1 MARDKAMSVLM
12 CGTFD
17 PNFGRNRQLLRLM
30 ESRNITVN
38 VKSYS
43 LWSSNKVADVRQGKV
58 QRALRG
64 IAVYGQMIVALLGQ
78 TLNPRRRPS
87 VVLVAHPCQ
96 FDAVAVGAICRI
108 VRVPMVIDYFVS
120 LHETVVDDRNIVSST
135 SLTAKVLRS
144 VDALSVKLATLIL
157 ADTPE
162 DVEAF
167 AKETSTAPSKWRT
180 VWVGADTDIY
190 KPTVATSSPE
200 KVVLFYG
207 TYIPLQ
213 GIDFIVRASLLLP
226 KEYRVR
232 LIGEGQERPRIEKI
246 IRELN
251 APVELLDS
259 VSETELPPE
268 IAQAS
273 VCLGIFGTGAKSSRV
288 IPNKVFQCMAM
299 GKAIITADTPAI
311 RNHLGSAVAT
321 VPAGDPQALAN
332 AIVALLEDDARLL
345 ELETGSR
352 KLFLEKFDD
361 NKIAPL
367 LIEALQAASGKVPV
381 SKEAPLTAMAHL
393 RLPLVQRAL
402 LLLQPKSILEVGIGQ
417 GAFATRLAQW
427 GQYVGVEPDPASGA
441 VAAARLAHFPH
452 AEFRSGGMEKVEPFE
467 TFDLVC
473 AFEVLEHI
481 EDDVVALCSWVE
493 HVNEHGSL
501 MMSFPAHQKRF
512 GAADIAV
519 GHHRRYDRKDIK
531 KLLDAAELEEVSV
544 YPYGAIGGHM
554 LEFVRNA
561 LLRQRSGKVAS
572 MSSATSASGRLFQ
585 PNTPLVGKLI
595 SVVASPMKL
604 LQRPFLHTS
613 VGVGWVVVA
622 RRKRGTL

>member
-1 MARDKAMSVLM
+1 MTKAKAMQVLM

-30 ESRNITVN
+30 KSRNINVT
-38 VKSYS
+38 VKSFS
-43 LWSSNKVADVRQGKV
+43 LWSSNKVKDVRQGKI
-58 QRALRG
+58 QRALRAV
-64 IAVYGQMIVALLGQ
+64 AVYGRMTVVLLSH

-87 VVLVAHPCQ
+87 VVLVPHPCQ
-96 FDAVAVGAICRI
+96 FDAVVVGALCRI

-120 LHETVVDDRNIVSST
+120 LYETVVDDRNIVSST

-162 DVEAF
+162 DIEAF

-180 VWVGADTDIY
+180 VWVGADSDIY
-190 KPTVATSSPE
+190 TPEVASSSPE

-226 KEYRVR
+226 KKYRIR

-251 APVELLDS
+251 APIELLNS
-259 VSETELPPE
+259 VSETDLPAE

-273 VCLGIFGTGAKSSRV
+273 VCLGIFGTGSKSSRV

-299 GKAIITADTPAI
+299 GKAVITADTPAI

-332 AIVALLEDDARLL
+332 AVVTLLEDDARLH
-345 ELETGSR
+345 ELETESR
-352 KLFLEKFDD
+352 ILFLEKFDD
-361 NKIAPL
+361 NKIAPM
-367 LIEALQAASGKVPV
+367 LIEALQAASGNVPV
-381 SKEAPLTAMAHL
+381 SREAPLTAMAHL
-393 RLPLVQRAL
+393 RAPLVQRVL
-402 LLLQPKSILEVGIGQ
+402 LLLQPKSILEIGIGQ
-417 GAFATRLAQW
+417 GAFSTRLAQW

-441 VAAARLAHFPH
+441 VAAERLSHFRD
-452 AEFRSGGMEKVEPFE
+452 AEFRSGGLEQIRPYE

-481 EDDVVALCSWVE
+481 EDDIEALRSWVG
-493 HVNEHGSL
+493 HVNESGSL
-501 MMSFPAHQKRF
+501 IMSFPAHQKRF

-519 GHHRRYDRKDIK
+519 GHHRRYDRKDIAL
-531 KLLDAAELEEVSV
+531 LLDNAELEEVSV

-554 LEFVRNA
+554 LEFGRNA
-561 LLRQRSGKVAS
+561 LLRQRTGKVAS

-595 SVVASPMKL
+595 SVIASPMKL

>member
-1 MARDKAMSVLM
+1 MAKDKAISVLM

-17 PNFGRNRQLLRLM
+17 PRFGRNRQLLRLM
-30 ESRNITVN
+30 KSRNVN
-38 VKSYS
+38 VTVKNYS

-58 QRALRG
+58 QRALRA

-87 VVLVAHPCQ
+87 VVLVPHPCQ
-96 FDAVAVGAICRI
+96 FDAVVVGVVCRI

-144 VDALSVKLATLIL
+144 ADALSAKLATLIL
-157 ADTPE
+157 TDTPE
-162 DVEAF
+162 DAEAF

-180 VWVGADTDIY
+180 VWVGADSDFY
-190 KPTVATSSPE
+190 QPVSATPAPE

-226 KEYRVR
+226 KEYQVR
-232 LIGEGQERPRIEKI
+232 LVGDGQERPRIEKI
-246 IRELN
+246 IHELN
-251 APVELLDS
+251 APIELFDS
-259 VSETELPPE
+259 VSEEKLAE
-268 IAQAS
+268 YISQAS

-311 RNHLGSAVAT
+311 RHHLEDAVVT
-321 VPAGDPQALAN
+321 VPAGNPQALAN
-332 AIVALLEDDARLL
+332 GIVALLEDEVKIR
-345 ELETGSR
+345 ELETSAR

-367 LIEALQAASGKVPV
+367 LVEALQAASGKASVLKEVPLSV
-381 SKEAPLTAMAHL
+381 MDHL
-393 RLPLVQRAL
+393 RFALVHRAL
-402 LLLQPKSILEVGIGQ
+402 LLLQPKSILEVGVGQ
-417 GAFATRLAQW
+417 GSFSTRLAQW
-427 GQYVGVEPDPASGA
+427 GQYLGVENNPADAG
-441 VAAARLAHFPH
+441 VAAARLSHFPD
-452 AEFRSGGMEKVEPFE
+452 AEFRKGGIEQVQPYE

-473 AFEVLEHI
+473 AFDALENV
-481 EDDVVALCSWVE
+481 ESDVTALRSWVE
-493 HVNEHGSL
+493 HVNEYGSL
-501 MMSFPAHQKRF
+501 IMSTSTRNT
-512 GAADIAV
+512 
-519 GHHRRYDRKDIK
+519 RYERKGIK
-531 KLLDAAELEEVSV
+531 KLLAAAEMEEVSIH
-544 YPYGAIGGHM
+544 PYGAIGGHAVEWVSSK
-554 LEFVRNA
+554 LLSRRLRFV
-561 LLRQRSGKVAS
+561 
-572 MSSATSASGRLFQ
+572 Q
-585 PNTPLVGKLI
+585 PNSVLIGKLLA
-595 SVVASPMKL
+595 VVAVPMKL

-622 RRKRGTL
+622 RRKRGAL

>member
-1 MARDKAMSVLM
+1 MTKDKAMQVLM

-30 ESRNITVN
+30 KSRNINVT
-38 VKSYS
+38 VKSFS
-43 LWSSNKVADVRQGKV
+43 LWSSNKVKDVRHGKV
-58 QRALRG
+58 QRVLRG
-64 IAVYGQMIVALLGQ
+64 VAVYGQMIAVLLSH

-87 VVLVAHPCQ
+87 VVLVPHPCQ
-96 FDAVAVGAICRI
+96 FDAVVVGALCRI

-162 DVEAF
+162 DIEAF

-180 VWVGADTDIY
+180 VWVGADSDIY
-190 KPTVATSSPE
+190 TPVVASSSPE

-226 KEYRVR
+226 KEYRIR

-251 APVELLDS
+251 APIELLNS
-259 VSETELPPE
+259 VSETDLPAE

-273 VCLGIFGTGAKSSRV
+273 VCLGIFGTGSKSSRV

-299 GKAIITADTPAI
+299 GKAVITADTPAI

-332 AIVALLEDDARLL
+332 AVVTLLEDDARLH
-345 ELETGSR
+345 ELETESR

-361 NKIAPL
+361 NKIAPM
-367 LIEALQAASGKVPV
+367 LIEALQAASGNVPV
-381 SKEAPLTAMAHL
+381 SREAPLTAMAHL
-393 RLPLVQRAL
+393 RAPLVQRVL
-402 LLLQPKSILEVGIGQ
+402 LLLQPKSILEIGIGQ
-417 GAFATRLAQW
+417 GAFSTRLAQW

-441 VAAARLAHFPH
+441 VAAERLSHFRD
-452 AEFRSGGMEKVEPFE
+452 AEFRSGGLEQIRPYE

-473 AFEVLEHI
+473 AFEVLEYI
-481 EDDVVALCSWVE
+481 EDDIEALRSWVG
-493 HVNEHGSL
+493 HVNESGSL
-501 MMSFPAHQKRF
+501 IMSFPAHQKRF

-519 GHHRRYDRKDIK
+519 GHHRRYDRKDIAP
-531 KLLDAAELEEVSV
+531 LLDNAELEEVSV

-561 LLRQRSGKVAS
+561 LLRQRTGKVAS

-585 PNTPLVGKLI
+585 PNTPLAGKLI
-595 SVVASPMKL
+595 SVIASPMKL

>member
-1 MARDKAMSVLM
+1 MTKAKAMQVLM

-30 ESRNITVN
+30 KSRNINVT
-38 VKSYS
+38 VKSFS
-43 LWSSNKVADVRQGKV
+43 LWSSNKVADVRQGKIQCV
-58 QRALRG
+58 LRAV
-64 IAVYGQMIVALLGQ
+64 AVYGRMTVVLLSH

-87 VVLVAHPCQ
+87 VVLVPHPCQ
-96 FDAVAVGAICRI
+96 FDAVVVGALCRI

-162 DVEAF
+162 DIEAF

-180 VWVGADTDIY
+180 VWVGADSDIY
-190 KPTVATSSPE
+190 TPVVASSSPE

-226 KEYRVR
+226 KKYRIR

-251 APVELLDS
+251 APIELLNS
-259 VSETELPPE
+259 VSETDLPAE

-273 VCLGIFGTGAKSSRV
+273 VCLGIFGTGSKSSRV

-299 GKAIITADTPAI
+299 GKAVITADTPAI

-332 AIVALLEDDARLL
+332 AVVTLLEDDVRLH
-345 ELETGSR
+345 ELETESR
-352 KLFLEKFDD
+352 ILFLEKFDD
-361 NKIAPL
+361 NKIAPM
-367 LIEALQAASGKVPV
+367 LIEALQAASGNVPV
-381 SKEAPLTAMAHL
+381 SREAPLTAMAHL
-393 RLPLVQRAL
+393 RAPLVQRVL
-402 LLLQPKSILEVGIGQ
+402 LLLQPKSILEIGIGQ
-417 GAFATRLAQW
+417 GAFSTRLAQW

-441 VAAARLAHFPH
+441 VAAERLSHFRD
-452 AEFRSGGMEKVEPFE
+452 AEFRSGGLEQIRPYE

-481 EDDVVALCSWVE
+481 EDDIEALRSWVG
-493 HVNEHGSL
+493 HVNESGSL
-501 MMSFPAHQKRF
+501 IMSFPAHQKRF

-519 GHHRRYDRKDIK
+519 GHHRRYDRKDIAL
-531 KLLDAAELEEVSV
+531 LLDNAELEEVSV

-561 LLRQRSGKVAS
+561 LLRQRTGKVAS

-595 SVVASPMKL
+595 SVIASPMKL

>member
-17 PNFGRNRQLLRLM
+17 PHFGRNRQLLRLM

-38 VKSYS
+38 VKNYS

-58 QRALRG
+58 QRALRA

-87 VVLVAHPCQ
+87 VVLVPHPCQ
-96 FDAVAVGAICRI
+96 FDAVVVGAICRI

-180 VWVGADTDIY
+180 VWVGADGDIY
-190 KPTVATSSPE
+190 QPTPAASSPE

-226 KEYRVR
+226 KEYR
-232 LIGEGQERPRIEKI
+232 IRPRIEKI

-251 APVELLDS
+251 APIELLNS
-259 VSETELPPE
+259 VSETELPAE

-299 GKAIITADTPAI
+299 GKAVITADTPAV

-321 VPAGDPQALAN
+321 VPAGDPQGLAN
-332 AIVALLEDDARLL
+332 AIVTLLEDDARLH
-345 ELETGSR
+345 ELETESR

-441 VAAARLAHFPH
+441 VAADRLSHFPD
-452 AEFRSGGMEKVEPFE
+452 AEFRLGGLEQIQPYE

-481 EDDVVALCSWVE
+481 EDDGEALRSWAE
-493 HVNEHGSL
+493 HVNEFGSL
-501 MMSFPAHQKRF
+501 ILSFPAHQKRF

-519 GHHRRYDRKDIK
+519 GHHRRYDRKDVK

-572 MSSATSASGRLFQ
+572 MNSATSASGRLFQ

>member
-1 MARDKAMSVLM
+1 MARDQAMSVLM

-17 PNFGRNRQLLRLM
+17 PHFGRNRQLLRLM

-38 VKSYS
+38 VKNYS
-43 LWSSNKVADVRQGKV
+43 LWSSNKVADVRHGKV
-58 QRALRG
+58 QRVLRG
-64 IAVYGQMIVALLGQ
+64 IAVYGQMTVALLAQ

-87 VVLVAHPCQ
+87 VVLVPHPCQ
-96 FDAVAVGAICRI
+96 FDAVVVGAICRI

-157 ADTPE
+157 ADTPQ

-190 KPTVATSSPE
+190 KPTLTASSPE

-251 APVELLDS
+251 APIELLDS
-259 VSETELPPE
+259 VSETDLPAE

-299 GKAIITADTPAI
+299 GKAVITADTPAI

-332 AIVALLEDDARLL
+332 AIVALLEDDARLH
-345 ELETGSR
+345 ELETESR

-452 AEFRSGGMEKVEPFE
+452 AEFRSGG
-467 TFDLVC
+467 
-473 AFEVLEHI
+473 LEQI
-481 EDDVVALCSWVE
+481 
-493 HVNEHGSL
+493 
-501 MMSFPAHQKRF
+501 
-512 GAADIAV
+512 
-519 GHHRRYDRKDIK
+519 
-531 KLLDAAELEEVSV
+531 
-544 YPYGAIGGHM
+544 
-554 LEFVRNA
+554 
-561 LLRQRSGKVAS
+561 
-572 MSSATSASGRLFQ
+572 Q
-585 PNTPLVGKLI
+585 P
-595 SVVASPMKL
+595 
-604 LQRPFLHTS
+604 
-613 VGVGWVVVA
+613 
-622 RRKRGTL
+622 

>member
-1 MARDKAMSVLM
+1 MTKAKAMQVLM

-30 ESRNITVN
+30 KSRNINVT
-38 VKSYS
+38 VKSFS
-43 LWSSNKVADVRQGKV
+43 LWSSNKVADVRQGKI
-58 QRALRG
+58 QRALRAV
-64 IAVYGQMIVALLGQ
+64 AVYGRMAVVLLSH

-87 VVLVAHPCQ
+87 VVLVPHPCQ
-96 FDAVAVGAICRI
+96 FDAVVVGALCRI

-162 DVEAF
+162 DIEAF

-180 VWVGADTDIY
+180 VWVGADSDIY
-190 KPTVATSSPE
+190 TPAVASSSPE

-226 KEYRVR
+226 KEYRIR

-251 APVELLDS
+251 APIELLNS
-259 VSETELPPE
+259 VSETDLPAE

-273 VCLGIFGTGAKSSRV
+273 VCLGIFGTGSKSSRV

-299 GKAIITADTPAI
+299 GKAVITADTPAI

-332 AIVALLEDDARLL
+332 AVVTLLEDDARLH
-345 ELETGSR
+345 ELETESR
-352 KLFLEKFDD
+352 ILFLEKFDD
-361 NKIAPL
+361 NKIAPM
-367 LIEALQAASGKVPV
+367 LIEALQAASGNVPV
-381 SKEAPLTAMAHL
+381 SREAPLTAMAHL
-393 RLPLVQRAL
+393 RAPLVQRVL

-417 GAFATRLAQW
+417 GAFSTRLAQW

-441 VAAARLAHFPH
+441 VAAERLSHFRD
-452 AEFRSGGMEKVEPFE
+452 AEFRSGGLEQIRPYE

-481 EDDVVALCSWVE
+481 EDDIEALRSWVG
-493 HVNEHGSL
+493 HVNESGSL
-501 MMSFPAHQKRF
+501 IMSFPAHQKRF

-519 GHHRRYDRKDIK
+519 GHHRRYDRKDIAL
-531 KLLDAAELEEVSV
+531 LLDNAELEEVSV

-561 LLRQRSGKVAS
+561 LLRQRTGKVAS

-595 SVVASPMKL
+595 SVIASPMKL

>member
-1 MARDKAMSVLM
+1 MSKAKAMSVLM

-30 ESRNITVN
+30 KSRNINVTVKN
-38 VKSYS
+38 FS
-43 LWSSNKVADVRQGKV
+43 LWSSNKVADVRQGKI
-58 QRALRG
+58 QRALRAV
-64 IAVYGQMIVALLGQ
+64 AVYGQLAVVVLSQ

-87 VVLVAHPCQ
+87 VVLVPHPCQ
-96 FDAVAVGAICRI
+96 FDAVVVGALCRI

-162 DVEAF
+162 DIEAF
-167 AKETSTAPSKWRT
+167 AKETSTTPNKWRT
-180 VWVGADTDIY
+180 VWVGADSNIY
-190 KPTVATSSPE
+190 APVVAAPTPE

-226 KEYRVR
+226 KEYRIR
-232 LIGEGQERPRIEKI
+232 LIGDGQERPRIEKI
-246 IRELN
+246 IRELG
-251 APVELLDS
+251 APVELLNS
-259 VSETELPPE
+259 VSETDLPAK
-268 IAQAS
+268 IAEAS

-311 RNHLGSAVAT
+311 RNHLDHAVAT
-321 VPAGDPQALAN
+321 VPAGDPQAILM
-332 AIVALLEDDARLL
+332 
-345 ELETGSR
+345 
-352 KLFLEKFDD
+352 
-361 NKIAPL
+361 
-367 LIEALQAASGKVPV
+367 EALQAASGKVPV
-381 SKEAPLTAMAHL
+381 SREAPLTAMAHL
-393 RLPLVQRAL
+393 LAPLVQRAL
-402 LLLQPKSILEVGIGQ
+402 LLLQPKSILEIGIGQ
-417 GAFATRLAQW
+417 GAFSTRLAQW

-441 VAAARLAHFPH
+441 VAAERLSHFPD
-452 AEFRSGGMEKVEPFE
+452 AEFRSGGLEQIQPYE

-481 EDDVVALCSWVE
+481 DDDTEALRSWVE
-493 HVNEHGSL
+493 HVNEFGSL
-501 MMSFPAHQKRF
+501 IVSFPAHQKRF

-519 GHHRRYDRKDIK
+519 GHHRRYDRKDVDQ
-531 KLLDAAELEEVSV
+531 LLNAADLELIDV
-544 YPYGAIGGHM
+544 YPYGAIGGHA

-572 MSSATSASGRLFQ
+572 MNSATSASGRLFQ
-585 PNTPLVGKLI
+585 PNGRLMGKVI
-595 SVVASPMKL
+595 SVIATPMKV

>member
-38 VKSYS
+38 VKNYS
-43 LWSSNKVADVRQGKV
+43 LWSSNKVADVRQGKI
-58 QRALRG
+58 QRALRAV
-64 IAVYGQMIVALLGQ
+64 AVYGQMIVALLSQ

-87 VVLVAHPCQ
+87 VVLVPHPCQ
-96 FDAVAVGAICRI
+96 FDAVVVGVLCRI

-120 LHETVVDDRNIVSST
+120 LHETVVEDRNIVSST

-144 VDALSVKLATLIL
+144 VDALSVKLATLVL
-157 ADTPE
+157 TDTPE
-162 DVEAF
+162 DIEAF

-180 VWVGADTDIY
+180 VWVGADAEIY
-190 KPTVATSSPE
+190 KPMLIASPSE

-232 LIGEGQERPRIEKI
+232 LIGDGQERPRIEKI
-246 IRELN
+246 IRELA

-259 VSETELPPE
+259 VSEVELPAK

-299 GKAIITADTPAI
+299 GKAVITADTPAI
-311 RNHLGSAVAT
+311 RNHLGNSVAT
-321 VPAGDPQALAN
+321 VPAGEPQALAS
-332 AIVALLEDDARLL
+332 ALVALLENGERLH
-345 ELETGSR
+345 ELETESR

-361 NKIAPL
+361 NKIAPM
-367 LIEALQAASGKVPV
+367 LIEALQVASGNVPM
-381 SKEAPLTAMAHL
+381 SREAPLSVMAHL
-393 RLPLVQRAL
+393 RLPLVHRAL
-402 LLLQPKSILEVGIGQ
+402 LLLQPKSILEVGIEQ

-427 GQYVGVEPDPASGA
+427 RHYVGVETDPAAGA
-441 VAAARLAHFPH
+441 VAAARLSPFPN
-452 AEFRSGGMEKVEPFE
+452 AEIRVGGIEQVQPYE

-473 AFEVLEHI
+473 AFEALENVTDHV
-481 EDDVVALCSWVE
+481 DALRSWAE
-493 HVNEHGSL
+493 HVNEYGSL
-501 MMSFPAHQKRF
+501 ILSFPSR
-512 GAADIAV
+512 
-519 GHHRRYDRKDIK
+519 HRRFERKEIK
-531 KLLDAAELEEVSV
+531 KLLAAADLEEVSIH
-544 YPYGAIGGHM
+544 PYGALGGHAV
-554 LEFVRNA
+554 EFVSNKI
-561 LLRQRSGKVAS
+561 LKQRAPSLQLN
-572 MSSATSASGRLFQ
+572 SAI
-585 PNTPLVGKLI
+585 VGKLLAA
-595 SVVASPMKL
+595 VALPLQL

-622 RRKRGTL
+622 RRKRGAL

>member
-1 MARDKAMSVLM
+1 MARDQAMSVLM

-17 PNFGRNRQLLRLM
+17 PNFGRNRQLLRLLK
-30 ESRNITVN
+30 SRNITVN
-38 VKSYS
+38 IKNFS

-58 QRALRG
+58 QRALRAV
-64 IAVYGQMIVALLGQ
+64 AVYGQMIIVLLGQ

-87 VVLVAHPCQ
+87 IVLVPHPCQ
-96 FDAVAVGAICRI
+96 FDAVVVGVVCRI

-144 VDALSVKLATLIL
+144 VDALSVKLATLVL

-162 DVEAF
+162 DIEAF
-167 AKETSTAPSKWRT
+167 AKETATPPSKWRT
-180 VWVGADTDIY
+180 VWVGADSNIY
-190 KPTVATSSPE
+190 KPTHIAPSLE

-232 LIGEGQERPRIEKI
+232 LIGDGQERPRIEKI
-246 IRELN
+246 IRELG

-259 VSETELPPE
+259 VSEAELPAK

-299 GKAIITADTPAI
+299 GKAVITADTPAI
-311 RNHLGSAVAT
+311 RSHVGSAVAT
-321 VPAGDPQALAN
+321 VPAGEPQALAN
-332 AIVALLEDDARLL
+332 AVVALLKDDVRLR
-345 ELETGSR
+345 ELETEGR
-352 KLFLEKFDD
+352 NLFLEKFDD
-361 NKIAPL
+361 NKIAPM
-367 LIEALQAASGKVPV
+367 LIEALQVASGKVPMPR
-381 SKEAPLTAMAHL
+381 EAPLSVMAHL
-393 RLPLVQRAL
+393 QLPLVQREL
-402 LLLQPKSILEVGIGQ
+402 LLLQPKSILEVGIGR
-417 GAFATRLAQW
+417 GAFATRLAPW
-427 GQYVGVEPDPASGA
+427 GRYVGVEVDPADGA
-441 VAAARLAHFPH
+441 VAATRLSPFPG
-452 AEFRSGGMEKVEPFE
+452 AEFRMGGIEQVQPYE

-473 AFEVLEHI
+473 AFEALENTQDQI
-481 EDDVVALCSWVE
+481 ATLRSWAK

-501 MMSFPAHQKRF
+501 IISISARLRRF
-512 GAADIAV
+512 E
-519 GHHRRYDRKDIK
+519 RQEIK
-531 KLLDAAELEEVSV
+531 KLLAAGDLEEVSIQ
-544 YPYGAIGGHM
+544 PYGALGGHVM
-554 LEFVRNA
+554 EFVSAKILNRWVPAIQLNSLVA
-561 LLRQRSGKVAS
+561 AKLLAAVAV
-572 MSSATSASGRLFQ
+572 
-585 PNTPLVGKLI
+585 PL
-595 SVVASPMKL
+595 KL

-622 RRKRGTL
+622 RRKRGAL

>member
-1 MARDKAMSVLM
+1 MSKAKAMSVLM

-30 ESRNITVN
+30 KSRNMNVTVKN
-38 VKSYS
+38 FS
-43 LWSSNKVADVRQGKV
+43 LWSSNKVADVRQGKI
-58 QRALRG
+58 QRALRAV
-64 IAVYGQMIVALLGQ
+64 AVYGQLAVVVLSR

-87 VVLVAHPCQ
+87 VVLVPHPCQ
-96 FDAVAVGAICRI
+96 FDAVVVGALCRI

-120 LHETVVDDRNIVSST
+120 LHETVVDERNIVSST

-162 DVEAF
+162 DIEAF
-167 AKETSTAPSKWRT
+167 ARETSTAPSKWRT
-180 VWVGADTDIY
+180 VWVGADSEIY
-190 KPTVATSSPE
+190 APVVAAPTPE

-226 KEYRVR
+226 KEYRIR
-232 LIGEGQERPRIEKI
+232 LIGDGQERPRIEKI

-251 APVELLDS
+251 APIELLNS
-259 VSETELPPE
+259 VSETDLPAK
-268 IAQAS
+268 IAEAS

-311 RNHLGSAVAT
+311 RNHLDHAVAT
-321 VPAGDPQALAN
+321 VPAGDPQGLAN
-332 AIVALLEDDARLL
+332 EIVALLQDDVRLRA
-345 ELETGSR
+345 LETDSR
-352 KLFLEKFDD
+352 KLFLEKFGD
-361 NKIAPL
+361 NQIAPL
-367 LIEALQAASGKVPV
+367 LMEALQAASGKVPV
-381 SKEAPLTAMAHL
+381 SREAPLTAMAHL
-393 RLPLVQRAL
+393 RAPLVQRAL
-402 LLLQPKSILEVGIGQ
+402 LLLQPKSILEIGIGQ
-417 GAFATRLAQW
+417 GAFSTRLAQW

-441 VAAARLAHFPH
+441 VAAERLSHFPD
-452 AEFRSGGMEKVEPFE
+452 AEFRSGGLEQIQPYE

-481 EDDVVALCSWVE
+481 DDDAEALRSWVE
-493 HVNEHGSL
+493 HVNEFGSL
-501 MMSFPAHQKRF
+501 IVSFPAHQKRF

-519 GHHRRYDRKDIK
+519 GHHRRYDRKDIDQ
-531 KLLDAAELEEVSV
+531 LLNAADLELIDV
-544 YPYGAIGGHM
+544 YPYGAIGGHA

-572 MSSATSASGRLFQ
+572 MNSATSASGRLFQ
-585 PNTPLVGKLI
+585 PNGRLMGKII
-595 SVVASPMKL
+595 SVIATPMKV

>member
-1 MARDKAMSVLM
+1 MARDQAMSVLM

-30 ESRNITVN
+30 KSHNIAVN

-58 QRALRG
+58 QRALRAV
-64 IAVYGQMIVALLGQ
+64 AVYGQMIIVLLGQ

-87 VVLVAHPCQ
+87 AVLVPHPCQ
-96 FDAVAVGAICRI
+96 FDAVVVGAVCRI

-120 LHETVVDDRNIVSST
+120 LHETVVDDRGIVSSA

-144 VDALSVKLATLIL
+144 VDALSAKLATIVL

-180 VWVGADTDIY
+180 VWVGADSDIY
-190 KPTVATSSPE
+190 KPLAATPSPA

-226 KEYRVR
+226 KEYQVR
-232 LIGEGQERPRIEKI
+232 LIGDGQERPRIEKI
-246 IRELN
+246 IRELG

-259 VSETELPPE
+259 VSEAELPAK
-268 IAQAS
+268 IAAAS

-311 RNHLGSAVAT
+311 RNHVGGAIAT
-321 VPAGDPQALAN
+321 VPAGDPQALAS
-332 AIVALLEDDARLL
+332 AVVALLEDDVRRR
-345 ELETGSR
+345 ELESESR
-352 KLFLEKFDD
+352 KLFLEKFGDS
-361 NKIAPL
+361 KIAPM
-367 LIEALQAASGKVPV
+367 LIDALHVASGKLPIPR
-381 SKEAPLTAMAHL
+381 EAPLSVMAHM
-393 RLPLVQRAL
+393 RLPLVRRAL
-402 LLLQPKSILEVGIGQ
+402 LLLQPKSILEIGTGQ
-417 GAFATRLAQW
+417 GAFATRLAYW
-427 GQYVGVEPDPASGA
+427 GRYVGVENNPADGA
-441 VAAARLAHFPH
+441 VAAARLSHFPD
-452 AEFRSGGMEKVEPFE
+452 AEFRNGGIEQVQSYE

-473 AFEVLEHI
+473 AFEAMENV
-481 EDDVVALCSWVE
+481 EDDIVTLHSWAE

-501 MMSFPAHQKRF
+501 MMSISSRRGRF
-512 GAADIAV
+512 G
-519 GHHRRYDRKDIK
+519 RKEIK
-531 KLLDAAELEEVSV
+531 KLLSAADLEEVSIQ
-544 YPYGAIGGHM
+544 PYGALGGHVV
-554 LEFVRNA
+554 EWA
-561 LLRQRSGKVAS
+561 SSKLLSRRLRSV
-572 MSSATSASGRLFQ
+572 Q
-585 PNTPLVGKLI
+585 PNSVLVGKLLAA
-595 SVVASPMKL
+595 VAIPMKV

-622 RRKRGTL
+622 RRKRGAL